1 MPNIFDQAEKELNNF
16 IQKDILSYSK
26 NRNYDY
32 GPERRSNVSVL
43 SKYISHRVINEYDV
57 IGSALSS
64 YPLSKIEKYI
74 QEVFWRIYWKG
85 WLEHRPMVWSDYLS
99 YTYSDN
105 DNADYN
111 NAIEGNTGIACFD
124 SWVAELKD
132 KNYLH
137 NHTRMWFAS
146 IWIFTLNLPWQLGAN
161 FFMRHLFDGDS
172 ASNTLSWRWVAG
184 LQTVG
189 KHYLATSS
197 NISKYTNN
205 KFEPKNLNEDAS
217 PLTDNKIYNVQD
229 INYTNTEQSSDLLI
243 MFDNDL
249 SLKDSEHL
257 LGKYKY
263 IYLIHL
269 PNESRCI
276 KLSDN
281 VINFKYAVLKDF
293 SDMYTNSEILTG
305 DDIKKAID
313 ANQNIDV
320 IYPCIGENLSFLE
333 KHNNDDT
340 KLNYIYRYEDLFC
353 WKYAKKGFFNF
364 KKNIPLIIE
373 RVIKSKDLFN
383 Y

>member
-1 MPNIFDQAEKELNNF
+1 MPNIFNQAEKELNNF

-26 NRNYDY
+26 NRNYDF

-105 DNADYN
+105 NNTDYN
-111 NAIEGNTGIACFD
+111 NAIEGTTGIACFD

-189 KHYLATSS
+189 KHYLATAS

-229 INYTNTEQSSDLLI
+229 INYTNTEQSSDSLI

-293 SDMYTNSEILTG
+293 SDIYTKSEILNG
-305 DDIKKAID
+305 GDIKKVID

-333 KHNNDDT
+333 KHNDDT

>member
-1 MPNIFDQAEKELNNF
+1 MPNIFDRAEKELNNF

-26 NRNYDY
+26 NRNYDF

-99 YTYSDN
+99 FTYSDN
-105 DNADYN
+105 NNTDYN
-111 NAIEGNTGIACFD
+111 NAIEGTTGIACFD

-189 KHYLATSS
+189 KHYLATAS

-229 INYTNTEQSSDLLI
+229 INYTNTEQSSDSLI

-249 SLKDSEHL
+249 SLRDNEHL

-293 SDMYTNSEILTG
+293 SDIYTNSEILNG
-305 DDIKKAID
+305 GDIKKVID

-333 KHNNDDT
+333 KHNDDK

>member
-105 DNADYN
+105 NNADYN

-217 PLTDNKIYNVQD
+217 PLTDNKIYNVKD
-229 INYTNTEQSSDLLI
+229 INYTNTEQSSDSLI

-293 SDMYTNSEILTG
+293 SDIYTKSEILNG
-305 DDIKKAID
+305 GDIKKVID
-313 ANQNIDV
+313 TNQNIDV

-333 KHNNDDT
+333 KHNDDT

>member
-32 GPERRSNVSVL
+32 GPEKRSNVSLL

-74 QEVFWRIYWKG
+74 QEVFWRVYWKG
-85 WLEHRPMVWSDYLS
+85 WLEHRPMVWSDYFS
-99 YTYSDN
+99 YSHN
-105 DNADYN
+105 DNNNTDYN
-111 NAIEGNTGIACFD
+111 NAIEGTTGIECFD
-124 SWVAELKD
+124 SWVVELKD

-172 ASNTLSWRWVAG
+172 ATNTLSWRWVAG

-217 PLTDNKIYNVQD
+217 PLTDNKIYNIQD
-229 INYTNTEQSSDLLI
+229 INYTNTKQSSDSLI

-249 SLKDSEHL
+249 SLKDSKYL

-281 VINFKYAVLKDF
+281 VINFKYAILKDF
-293 SDMYTNSEILTG
+293 SDIYANSEILAG
-305 DDIKKAID
+305 DDIKKVIN
-313 ANQNIDV
+313 ANENIDV

-333 KHNNDDT
+333 KYNNDI

-383 Y
+383 S

>member
-26 NRNYDY
+26 NRNYDF

-105 DNADYN
+105 NNADYN

-217 PLTDNKIYNVQD
+217 PLTDNKIYNVKD
-229 INYTNTEQSSDLLI
+229 INYTNTEQSSDSLI

-281 VINFKYAVLKDF
+281 VINFKYAILKDF
-293 SDMYTNSEILTG
+293 SDIYTNSEILNG
-305 DDIKKAID
+305 GDIKKVID

-333 KHNNDDT
+333 KHNDDK

-383 Y
+383 C

>member
-26 NRNYDY
+26 NRNYDF

-105 DNADYN
+105 NNTDYN
-111 NAIEGNTGIACFD
+111 NAIEGTTGIACFD

-189 KHYLATSS
+189 KHYLATAS

-217 PLTDNKIYNVQD
+217 PLTDNKIYNIQD
-229 INYTNTEQSSDLLI
+229 INYTNTKQSSDSLI

-249 SLKDSEHL
+249 SLKDSKYL

-281 VINFKYAVLKDF
+281 VINFKYAILKDF
-293 SDMYTNSEILTG
+293 SDIYANSEILAG
-305 DDIKKAID
+305 DDIKKVIN
-313 ANQNIDV
+313 ANENIDV

-333 KHNNDDT
+333 KYNNDI

>member
-26 NRNYDY
+26 NRNYDF

-74 QEVFWRIYWKG
+74 QEVFWRVYWKG

-105 DNADYN
+105 NNTDYN
-111 NAIEGNTGIACFD
+111 NAIEGTTGIACFD

-161 FFMRHLFDGDS
+161 FFMRYLFDGDS

-197 NISKYTNN
+197 NINKYTNN

-229 INYTNTEQSSDLLI
+229 INYTNTEQSSDSLI

-281 VINFKYAVLKDF
+281 VINFKYTVLKDF
-293 SDMYTNSEILTG
+293 SDIYTNSEILNG
-305 DDIKKAID
+305 GDIKKVIGT
-313 ANQNIDV
+313 NQNIDV

>member
-26 NRNYDY
+26 NRNYDF

-105 DNADYN
+105 NNTDYN
-111 NAIEGNTGIACFD
+111 NAIEGTTGIACFD

-189 KHYLATSS
+189 KHYLATAS

-217 PLTDNKIYNVQD
+217 PLTDNKIYKIQD
-229 INYTNTEQSSDLLI
+229 INYTNTEQSSDSLI

-293 SDMYTNSEILTG
+293 SDIYTKSEILNG
-305 DDIKKAID
+305 GDIKKVID

-333 KHNNDDT
+333 KHNDDI

>member
-1 MPNIFDQAEKELNNF
+1 MPNIFDRAEKELNNF

-26 NRNYDY
+26 NRNYDF

-105 DNADYN
+105 NNTDYN
-111 NAIEGNTGIACFD
+111 NAIEGTTGIACFD

-189 KHYLATSS
+189 KHYLATAS

-205 KFEPKNLNEDAS
+205 KFEPKNLNEEAS

-229 INYTNTEQSSDLLI
+229 INYTNTEQSSDSLI

-249 SLKDSEHL
+249 CLKDSEHL

-293 SDMYTNSEILTG
+293 SDIYTKSEILNG
-305 DDIKKAID
+305 GDIKKVID

-333 KHNNDDT
+333 KHNDDT

>member
-26 NRNYDY
+26 NRNYDF

-85 WLEHRPMVWSDYLS
+85 WLEHRPMLWSDYLS

-105 DNADYN
+105 NNADYN
-111 NAIEGNTGIACFD
+111 NAIEGTTGIACFD

-189 KHYLATSS
+189 KHYLATAS

-229 INYTNTEQSSDLLI
+229 INYTNTEQSSDSLI

-281 VINFKYAVLKDF
+281 VINFKYAVFKDF
-293 SDMYTNSEILTG
+293 SDIYTKSEILNG
-305 DDIKKAID
+305 GDIKKVID

-333 KHNNDDT
+333 KHNDDT

>member
-105 DNADYN
+105 NNADYN

-189 KHYLATSS
+189 KHYLASSS

-217 PLTDNKIYNVQD
+217 PLTDNKIYNVKD
-229 INYTNTEQSSDLLI
+229 INYTNTEQSSDSLI

-281 VINFKYAVLKDF
+281 VINFKYAILKDF
-293 SDMYTNSEILTG
+293 SDIYTNSEILNG
-305 DDIKKAID
+305 GDIKKVID

-333 KHNNDDT
+333 KHNDDK

>member
-105 DNADYN
+105 NNADYN

-217 PLTDNKIYNVQD
+217 PLTDNKIYNVKD
-229 INYTNTEQSSDLLI
+229 INYTNTEQSSDSLI

-281 VINFKYAVLKDF
+281 VINFKYAILKDF
-293 SDMYTNSEILTG
+293 SDIYTNSEIFNG
-305 DDIKKAID
+305 GDIKKVID

-333 KHNNDDT
+333 KHNDDK

>member
-26 NRNYDY
+26 NRNYDF

-105 DNADYN
+105 NNTDYN
-111 NAIEGNTGIACFD
+111 NAIEGTTGIACFD

-189 KHYLATSS
+189 KHYLATAS

-229 INYTNTEQSSDLLI
+229 INYTNTEQSSDSLI

-281 VINFKYAVLKDF
+281 VINFKYAVFKDF
-293 SDMYTNSEILTG
+293 SDIYTKSEILNG
-305 DDIKKAID
+305 GDIKKVID

-333 KHNNDDT
+333 KHNDDT

-383 Y
+383 S

>member
-26 NRNYDY
+26 NRNYDF

-105 DNADYN
+105 NNTDYN
-111 NAIEGNTGIACFD
+111 NAIEGTTGIACFD

-189 KHYLATSS
+189 KHYLATAS

-229 INYTNTEQSSDLLI
+229 INYTNTEQSSDSLI

-293 SDMYTNSEILTG
+293 SDIYTKSEILNG
-305 DDIKKAID
+305 GDIKKVID

-333 KHNNDDT
+333 KHNDDT

>member
-16 IQKDILSYSK
+16 IQKGILSYSK
-26 NRNYDY
+26 NRNYDF

-105 DNADYN
+105 NNTDYN
-111 NAIEGNTGIACFD
+111 NAIEGTTGIACFD

-217 PLTDNKIYNVQD
+217 PLTDNKIYNAQD
-229 INYTNTEQSSDLLI
+229 INYTNTEQSSDSLI

-293 SDMYTNSEILTG
+293 SDIYTKSEILNG
-305 DDIKKAID
+305 GDIKKVID

-333 KHNNDDT
+333 KHNDDI

>member
-1 MPNIFDQAEKELNNF
+1 MPNIFNQAEKELNNF

-26 NRNYDY
+26 NRNYDF

-105 DNADYN
+105 NNTDYN
-111 NAIEGNTGIACFD
+111 NAIEGTTGIACFD

-189 KHYLATSS
+189 KHYLATAS

-229 INYTNTEQSSDLLI
+229 INYTNTEQSSDSLI

-281 VINFKYAVLKDF
+281 VINFKYAVFKDF
-293 SDMYTNSEILTG
+293 SDIYTKSEILNG
-305 DDIKKAID
+305 GDIKKVID

-333 KHNNDDT
+333 KHNDDT

>member
-26 NRNYDY
+26 NRNYDF

-105 DNADYN
+105 NNTDYN
-111 NAIEGNTGIACFD
+111 NAIEGTTGIECFD
-124 SWVAELKD
+124 SWVVELKD

-189 KHYLATSS
+189 KHYLATAS

-229 INYTNTEQSSDLLI
+229 INYTNTEQSSDSLI

-281 VINFKYAVLKDF
+281 VINFKYAVFKDF
-293 SDMYTNSEILTG
+293 SDIYTKSEILNG
-305 DDIKKAID
+305 GDIKKVID

-333 KHNNDDT
+333 KYNDDT

>member
-26 NRNYDY
+26 NRNYDF

-105 DNADYN
+105 NNTDYN
-111 NAIEGNTGIACFD
+111 NAIEGTTGIACFD

-189 KHYLATSS
+189 KHYLATAS

-229 INYTNTEQSSDLLI
+229 INYTNTEQSSDSLI

-293 SDMYTNSEILTG
+293 SDIYTNSEILNG
-305 DDIKKAID
+305 GDIKKVID

-333 KHNNDDT
+333 KHNDDI

>member
-26 NRNYDY
+26 NRNYDF

-105 DNADYN
+105 NNTDYN
-111 NAIEGNTGIACFD
+111 NAIEGTTGIACFD

-189 KHYLATSS
+189 KHYLATAS

-229 INYTNTEQSSDLLI
+229 INYTNTEQSSDSLI

-281 VINFKYAVLKDF
+281 VINFKYAVFKDF
-293 SDMYTNSEILTG
+293 SDIYTKSEILNG
-305 DDIKKAID
+305 GDIKKVID

-333 KHNNDDT
+333 KHNDDI

>member
-105 DNADYN
+105 NNADYN

-217 PLTDNKIYNVQD
+217 PLTDNKIYNVKD
-229 INYTNTEQSSDLLI
+229 INYTNTEQSSDSLI

-293 SDMYTNSEILTG
+293 SDIYTKSEILNG
-305 DDIKKAID
+305 GDIKKVID

-333 KHNNDDT
+333 KHNDDT

>member
-105 DNADYN
+105 NNADYN
-111 NAIEGNTGIACFD
+111 NAIEGTTGIACFD

-217 PLTDNKIYNVQD
+217 PLTDNKIYNVKD
-229 INYTNTEQSSDLLI
+229 INYTNTEQSSDSLI
-243 MFDNDL
+243 MLDNDL

-293 SDMYTNSEILTG
+293 SDIYTNSEILNG
-305 DDIKKAID
+305 GDIKKVID

-333 KHNNDDT
+333 KHNDDK

>member
-26 NRNYDY
+26 NRNYDF

-105 DNADYN
+105 NNADYN
-111 NAIEGNTGIACFD
+111 NAIEGTTGIVCFD

-217 PLTDNKIYNVQD
+217 PLIDNKIYNVQD

-281 VINFKYAVLKDF
+281 VINFKYEVLKDF
-293 SDMYTNSEILTG
+293 SDIYTNSEILTG

-333 KHNNDDT
+333 KHNDDK

-373 RVIKSKDLFN
+373 RIIKSKDLFN

>member
-26 NRNYDY
+26 NRNYDF

-105 DNADYN
+105 NNTDYN
-111 NAIEGNTGIACFD
+111 NAIEGTTGIAFFD

-189 KHYLATSS
+189 KHYLATAS

-217 PLTDNKIYNVQD
+217 PLTDNKIYNIQD
-229 INYTNTEQSSDLLI
+229 INYTNTEQSSDSLI

-281 VINFKYAVLKDF
+281 VINFKYAVFKDF
-293 SDMYTNSEILTG
+293 SDIYTKSEILNG
-305 DDIKKAID
+305 GDIKKVID

-333 KHNNDDT
+333 KHNDDT

>member
-26 NRNYDY
+26 NRNYDF

-105 DNADYN
+105 NNTDYN
-111 NAIEGNTGIACFD
+111 NAIEGTTGIACFD

-189 KHYLATSS
+189 KHYLATAS

-229 INYTNTEQSSDLLI
+229 INYTNAEQSSDSLI

-281 VINFKYAVLKDF
+281 VINFKYAVFKDF
-293 SDMYTNSEILTG
+293 SDIYTKSEILNG
-305 DDIKKAID
+305 GDIKKVID

-333 KHNNDDT
+333 KYNDDT

>member
-1 MPNIFDQAEKELNNF
+1 MPNIFDRAEKELNNF

-26 NRNYDY
+26 NRNYDF

-105 DNADYN
+105 NNTDYN
-111 NAIEGNTGIACFD
+111 NAIEGTTGIACFD

-189 KHYLATSS
+189 KHYLATAS

-229 INYTNTEQSSDLLI
+229 INYTNTEQSSDSLI

-257 LGKYKY
+257 FGKYKY

-293 SDMYTNSEILTG
+293 SDIYTKSEILNG
-305 DDIKKAID
+305 GDIKKVID

-333 KHNNDDT
+333 KHNDDI

>member
-26 NRNYDY
+26 NRNYDF

-105 DNADYN
+105 NNTDYN
-111 NAIEGNTGIACFD
+111 NAIEGTTGIACFD

-189 KHYLATSS
+189 KHYLATAS

-229 INYTNTEQSSDLLI
+229 INYTNTEQSSDSLI

-276 KLSDN
+276 KLRDN
-281 VINFKYAVLKDF
+281 VINFKYAVFKDF
-293 SDMYTNSEILTG
+293 SDIYTKSEILNG
-305 DDIKKAID
+305 GDIKKVID

>member
-105 DNADYN
+105 NNADYN
-111 NAIEGNTGIACFD
+111 NAIEGTTGIACFD

-229 INYTNTEQSSDLLI
+229 INYTNTEQSSDSLI

-293 SDMYTNSEILTG
+293 SDIYTNSEILNG
-305 DDIKKAID
+305 GDIKKVID

-333 KHNNDDT
+333 KHNDDT

>member
-26 NRNYDY
+26 NRNYDF

-105 DNADYN
+105 NNTDYN
-111 NAIEGNTGIACFD
+111 NAIEGTTGIACFD

-189 KHYLATSS
+189 KHYLATAS

-229 INYTNTEQSSDLLI
+229 INYTNTEQSSDSLI

-281 VINFKYAVLKDF
+281 VINFKYAVFKDF
-293 SDMYTNSEILTG
+293 SDIYTKSEILNG
-305 DDIKKAID
+305 GDIKKVID

-333 KHNNDDT
+333 KHNDDK

>member
-26 NRNYDY
+26 NRNYDF

-105 DNADYN
+105 NNTDYN
-111 NAIEGNTGIACFD
+111 NAIEGTTGIACFD

-229 INYTNTEQSSDLLI
+229 INYTNTEQSSDSLI

-293 SDMYTNSEILTG
+293 SDIYTKSEILNG
-305 DDIKKAID
+305 GDIKKVID

-333 KHNNDDT
+333 KYNDDT

>member
-105 DNADYN
+105 NNADYN

-124 SWVAELKD
+124 SWAAELKD

-217 PLTDNKIYNVQD
+217 PLTDNKIYNVKD
-229 INYTNTEQSSDLLI
+229 INYTNTEQSSDSLI
-243 MFDNDL
+243 MLDNDL

-281 VINFKYAVLKDF
+281 VINFKYVILKDF
-293 SDMYTNSEILTG
+293 SDIYTNSEILNG
-305 DDIKKAID
+305 GDIKKVID

-333 KHNNDDT
+333 KHNDDT

>member
-105 DNADYN
+105 NNADYN

-217 PLTDNKIYNVQD
+217 PLTDNKIYNVKD
-229 INYTNTEQSSDLLI
+229 INYTNTEQSSDSLI

-281 VINFKYAVLKDF
+281 VINFKYAILKDF
-293 SDMYTNSEILTG
+293 SDIYTNSEILTG
-305 DDIKKAID
+305 DDIKKVID

-333 KHNNDDT
+333 KHNDDT

>member
-26 NRNYDY
+26 NRNYDF

-74 QEVFWRIYWKG
+74 QEVFWRVYWKG

-105 DNADYN
+105 NNTDYN
-111 NAIEGNTGIACFD
+111 NAIEGTTGIACFD

-189 KHYLATSS
+189 KHYLATAS

-229 INYTNTEQSSDLLI
+229 INYTNTEQSSDSLI

-293 SDMYTNSEILTG
+293 SDIYTKSEILNG
-305 DDIKKAID
+305 GDIKKVID

-333 KHNNDDT
+333 KYNDDT

>member
-105 DNADYN
+105 NNADYN

-217 PLTDNKIYNVQD
+217 PLTDNKIYNVKD
-229 INYTNTEQSSDLLI
+229 INYTNTEQSSDSLI
-243 MFDNDL
+243 MLDNDL

-257 LGKYKY
+257 LEKYKY

-281 VINFKYAVLKDF
+281 VINFKYAILKDF
-293 SDMYTNSEILTG
+293 SDIYTNSEILNG
-305 DDIKKAID
+305 GDIKKVID

-333 KHNNDDT
+333 KHNDDK

>member
-26 NRNYDY
+26 NRNYDF

-74 QEVFWRIYWKG
+74 QEVFWRVYWKG

-105 DNADYN
+105 NNTDYN
-111 NAIEGNTGIACFD
+111 NAIEGTTGIACFD

-189 KHYLATSS
+189 KHYLATAS

-217 PLTDNKIYNVQD
+217 PLTDNKIYNVKD
-229 INYTNTEQSSDLLI
+229 INYTNIEQSSDSLI

-293 SDMYTNSEILTG
+293 SDIYTNSEILNG
-305 DDIKKAID
+305 GDIKKVID

-333 KHNNDDT
+333 KHNDDK

>member
-26 NRNYDY
+26 NRNYDF

-105 DNADYN
+105 NNTDYN
-111 NAIEGNTGIACFD
+111 NAIEGTTGIACFD

-189 KHYLATSS
+189 KHYLATAS

-229 INYTNTEQSSDLLI
+229 INYTNTEQSSDSLI

-281 VINFKYAVLKDF
+281 VINFKYAVFKDF
-293 SDMYTNSEILTG
+293 SDIYTKSEILNG
-305 DDIKKAID
+305 GDIKKVID

-333 KHNNDDT
+333 KHNYDI

>member
-1 MPNIFDQAEKELNNF
+1 MKNIFDQAEYELNNF

-32 GPERRSNVSVL
+32 GPEKRSNVSAL

-74 QEVFWRIYWKG
+74 QEVFWRVYWKG
-85 WLEHRPMVWSDYLS
+85 WLEHRPMVWSDYFS
-99 YTYSDN
+99 YSH
-105 DNADYN
+105 NANNNTDYN
-111 NAIEGNTGIACFD
+111 NAIEGTTGIVCFD

-197 NISKYTNN
+197 NISKYTDN

-217 PLTDNKIYNVQD
+217 PLTDNKIYNIQD
-229 INYTNTEQSSDLLI
+229 INYTNTEQSSDSLI

-257 LGKYKY
+257 LKKYKY

-281 VINFKYAVLKDF
+281 VINFKYAILKDF
-293 SDMYTNSEILTG
+293 SDIYTNSEILNG
-305 DDIKKAID
+305 GDIKKVID

-333 KHNNDDT
+333 KHNDDT

>member
-99 YTYSDN
+99 YSYSDN
-105 DNADYN
+105 NNTDYN

-189 KHYLATSS
+189 KHYLASSS

-217 PLTDNKIYNVQD
+217 PLTDNKIYNVKD
-229 INYTNTEQSSDLLI
+229 INYTNTEQSSDSLI
-243 MFDNDL
+243 MLDNDL

-257 LGKYKY
+257 LEKYKY

-281 VINFKYAVLKDF
+281 VINFKYAALKDF
-293 SDMYTNSEILTG
+293 SDIYTNSEILNG
-305 DDIKKAID
+305 GDIKKVID

-333 KHNNDDT
+333 KHNDDK

>member
-85 WLEHRPMVWSDYLS
+85 WLEHRPMVWADYLS
-99 YTYSDN
+99 YSYNNKNNT
-105 DNADYN
+105 DYN
-111 NAIEGNTGIACFD
+111 NAIEGNTGITCFD
-124 SWVAELKD
+124 SWVSELKD

-146 IWIFTLNLPWQLGAN
+146 IWIFTLGLPWQLGAN
-161 FFMRHLFDGDS
+161 FFMKHLFDGDS

-205 KFEPKNLNEDAS
+205 KFEPENLNEDAS
-217 PLTDNKIYNVQD
+217 PLTDNKIYNIQD
-229 INYTNTEQSSDLLI
+229 INYSNTEQSSDSLI

-249 SLKDSEHL
+249 SSKDREHIY
-257 LGKYKY
+257 GNYKY
-263 IYLIHL
+263 IYLTHL
-269 PNESRCI
+269 PNESRFI

-281 VINFKYAVLKDF
+281 VINFKLQILKDF
-293 SDMYTNSEILTG
+293 SDRYTNSKISTG
-305 DDIKKAID
+305 DDIRKVID
-313 ANQNIDV
+313 ADQKIDV
-320 IYPCIGENLSFLE
+320 IYPCLGENLSFLE
-333 KHNNDDT
+333 KYTNNK
-340 KLNYIYRYEDLFC
+340 KLNYIYRHEDLFC
-353 WKYAKKGFFNF
+353 WKFAKKGFFNF
-364 KKNIPLIIE
+364 KKNIPLIID
-373 RVIKSKDLFN
+373 RVINSKDLFN
-383 Y
+383 S

>member
-26 NRNYDY
+26 NRNYDF

-105 DNADYN
+105 NNTDYN
-111 NAIEGNTGIACFD
+111 NAIEGTTGIACFD

-189 KHYLATSS
+189 KHYLATAS

-217 PLTDNKIYNVQD
+217 PLTDNKIYNIQD
-229 INYTNTEQSSDLLI
+229 INYTNTEQSSDSLI

-281 VINFKYAVLKDF
+281 VINFKYAVFKDF
-293 SDMYTNSEILTG
+293 SDIYTKSEILNG
-305 DDIKKAID
+305 GDIKKVID

-333 KHNNDDT
+333 KYNDDT